1 MLTYDFANMH
11 RFWKVFWIDS
21 TSAETIELSLRDIA
35 GEQEA
40 QASAVGQSAKS
51 VLQWLSH
58 IEHDL
63 MMIFDNADGDPHM
76 VAKYMPTG
84 NRGNILFTSRNPGVG
99 GSNITLETSIK
110 VEDMD
115 E

>member
-1 MLTYDFANMH
+1 MLTYDFANML

-58 IEHDL
+58 IEHDW
-63 MMIFDNADGDPHM
+63 MMIFDNADGDPHI

-84 NRGNILFTSRNPGVG
+84 NQGNILFTSRNPGVG
-99 GSNITLETSIK
+99 VRNTTRTSIL
-110 VEDMD
+110 
-115 E
+115 